1 MAKDRSVAT
10 DALEVMGRPIPKD
23 MHVGRDAVHLGTF
36 TATCAEKV
44 WPGQHVAAL
53 TSSTVD
59 PNGAKKVGIVDPF
72 LNLPVNP
79 GTKFLVL
86 MYPRSLA
93 SLNHVWTHPDVPDE
107 IPAERVVE
115 KEVIV
120 YRDEDD
126 SCRLCYE

>member
-10 DALEVMGRPIPKD
+10 DALEVMGRPIPD
-23 MHVGRDAVHLGTF
+23 DLHVGRDAVHLGTF

-44 WPGQHVAAL
+44 YPGTHVAAL
-53 TSSTVD
+53 TANTVD
-59 PNGAKKVGIVDPF
+59 PKGAKKVGIVDPF

-79 GTKFLVL
+79 GKKFLVL

-93 SLNHVWTHPDVPDE
+93 SLNHVWSHPDVPDE
-107 IPAERVVE
+107 PAKER
-115 KEVIV
+115 IV
-120 YRDEDD
+120 YRDAEEEDFDD